1 MSAVRVPIVRA
12 HYVMPQITMQVEL
25 RMVRILTFTLSE
37 RQIQIRFERPAELT
51 KHLVRRHFIE
61 GALRMFQ
68 SGEGGEN
75 RFNRRRDIRTPRSG
89 IARGPACLLNFS
101 TRNGAWQVG
110 QGLLMGRSH
119 RANSHCG

>member
-37 RQIQIRFERPAELT
+37 RQIQIRFERPAEIT

-75 RFNRRRDIRTPRSG
+75 RFNRRLYIRIPRCG
-89 IARGPACLLNFS
+89 TARWYLLACCIFQRETEPDSLD
-101 TRNGAWQVG
+101 
-110 QGLLMGRSH
+110 
-119 RANSHCG
+119 RAC